1 MSTQSDTRYPAASSL
16 HDGPPSHRARRRHVL
31 AVAAW
36 CILVPGIAA
45 AQQAEPT
52 AGSAAPLDLTLGD
65 KAAYEL
71 YPDLLD
77 TSMSVQGDLQEDTAQ
92 PTGWMRSPTSLESW
106 FAWKNQVR
114 ENTGLTFGGS
124 WMMLWQNYSRSLVDE
139 HNSVGS
145 KLTLNFSYDLFNRGQ
160 ANALSFDV
168 AVEDRRPIGTDLAP
182 LHAGMSTGSMIP
194 TAATYGDFSLGVTQ
208 AYIRQNLA
216 DNRFQYTIGKIFAPN
231 FLNAYPFFDD
241 NRQFLTQAFST
252 SPSIASP
259 LRGFGAVAAWYP
271 TTGGLY
277 IKPGV
282 FTVHSSDT
290 GSTIG
295 DFFEKDERFYMLEV
309 GVTSLG
315 RTRTPIHAR
324 AAMDANNIHFTA
336 WYKEAE
342 EGGLPRARGLV
353 FNANYMAGANL
364 MWFARAGWSDGWF
377 VDRNAAVGIGWRP
390 TEHFSDLFGVAVGG
404 LKPANPQLRNQYTAE
419 VFYRFHV
426 TPNLAI
432 TPDLQVQVDPAL
444 STADAVWVVSLR
456 GRLTF

>member
-1 MSTQSDTRYPAASSL
+1 MAATVCCAL
-16 HDGPPSHRARRRHVL
+16 LP
-31 AVAAW
+31 
-36 CILVPGIAA
+36 IAA
-45 AQQAEPT
+45 TAQQVQPPAD
-52 AGSAAPLDLTLGD
+52 APQPAQLDLTLAD
-65 KAAYEL
+65 IADREP
-71 YPDLLD
+71 YPNLLD
-77 TSMSVQGDLQEDTAQ
+77 YTLSVQGDLQEDTAV
-92 PTGWMRSPTSLESW
+92 PTGWLRRPTSMGPW
-106 FAWKNQVR
+106 FAWKNRVR
-114 ENTGLTFGGS
+114 EDTGLSFGGS
-124 WMMLWQNYSRSLVDE
+124 WMMLWQNYSSSLIDQ
-139 HNSVGS
+139 HNAVGN

-160 ANALSFDV
+160 ANAMSLDV
-168 AVEDRRPIGTDLAP
+168 AVEDRRPVGTDLPP
-182 LHAGMSTGSMIP
+182 LQAGMATGSMIP

-216 DNRFQYTIGKIFAPN
+216 DNRFQYTVGKIFAPN

-271 TTGGLY
+271 TQSGLY
-277 IKPGV
+277 LKPGI

-290 GSTIG
+290 GSTID
-295 DFFEKDERFYMLEV
+295 DFFSKDEHFYMLEV
-309 GVTSLG
+309 GFTSLA

-324 AAMDANNIHFTA
+324 AAMDANNIHLTA
-336 WYKEAE
+336 WYKDPEQ
-342 EGGLPRARGLV
+342 GGLPRARGLA
-353 FNANYMAGANL
+353 FNANYMLGANL

-404 LKPANPQLRNQYTAE
+404 LQPASPALRSQYTAE

-426 TPNLAI
+426 TPNFAI

-444 STADAVWVVSLR
+444 DPSTDAIWVFSLR

>member
-1 MSTQSDTRYPAASSL
+1 MRRMHMT
-16 HDGPPSHRARRRHVL
+16 SHARRSGAL
-31 AVAAW
+31 AAALSCMLLPW
-36 CILVPGIAA
+36 TAA
-45 AQQAEPT
+45 AQQAAGTDEEP
-52 AGSAAPLDLTLGD
+52 APLDLTLAD
-65 KAAYEL
+65 IADRE
-71 YPDLLD
+71 PHPELLD
-77 TSMSVQGDLQEDTAQ
+77 TSMSVQGELQADTLQ
-92 PTGWMRSPTSLESW
+92 PMGWLRHDTGMGDW
-106 FAWKNQVR
+106 FAWKNRVR

-124 WMMLWQNYSRSLVDE
+124 WMMLWQNYSNSLIDQ
-139 HNSVGS
+139 HNAIGS

-160 ANALSFDV
+160 ANALSLDV
-168 AVEDRRPIGTDLAP
+168 AVEDRRPIGTDLPP
-182 LHAGMSTGSMIP
+182 LQAGMATGSMIP

-252 SPSIASP
+252 SPSVAAP

-271 TTGGLY
+271 TRGGLY

-295 DFFEKDERFYMLEV
+295 DFFSKDEHFYMLEV
-309 GVTSLG
+309 GHSSLA

-324 AAMDANNIHFTA
+324 AAMDANNIHLTA
-336 WYKEAE
+336 WYKDPEQ
-342 EGGLPRARGLV
+342 GGLPRARGLA
-353 FNANYMAGANL
+353 FNANYMAGTNL

-390 TEHFSDLFGVAVGG
+390 TEHFNDLFGVAVGG
-404 LKPANPQLRNQYTAE
+404 LKPASPALRKQYTAE

-426 TPNLAI
+426 TPNFAI

-444 STADAVWVVSLR
+444 DRSTDAIWVFSLR